1 MAQTKLGLLF
11 QLAHQ
16 VLQELLSRLQE
27 EVRRAYKYFLCSED
41 LLDATLNLQMNYLLQ
56 PNMPVD

>member
-1 MAQTKLGLLF
+1 MAQVNLGLLF
-11 QLAHQ
+11 RLAHQ
-16 VLQELLSRLQE
+16 VLQELLLRLQE